1 LASATGGFRAYTT
14 ETARRIDVQVHPRLG
29 PSLPLQT
36 AGGGL
41 ISFGALRGRWLL
53 VEFIHTRCTT
63 YCSAQGGQFARL
75 QRELALP
82 IASDELALL
91 SVSFDPAHDDAAALV
106 SYQRLHGD
114 HGAGWIATR
123 PVDAADL
130 TTLLRVSGRHRARR
144 AGRVRARRRDRRGG
158 PRQQAGRHP
167 DWMTRWRG
175 PFCQP
180 AVEAVKPQIRRFTRG
195 CGAVRCALSARPDRP
210 WSCGLRPLRLRHQ
223 RAAAGVAD
231 RRCGCCPWR
240 SMPRWMIPGSRWRVP
255 EPALADRRTGCT
267 QLAPSEFR
275 GARRGSA

>member
-14 ETARRIDVQVHPRLG
+14 ETARRIDVQVHPRLV

-106 SYQRLHGD
+106 SFQRLHGD

-130 TTLLRVSGRHRARR
+130 TTLLRVFGVVTVPDGLGGFVHDAAIAVVDPDSRLVAILDWDGRDGAARF
-144 AGRVRARRRDRRGG
+144 VS
-158 PRQQAGRHP
+158 Q
-167 DWMTRWRG
+167 
-175 PFCQP
+175 
-180 AVEAVKPQIRRFTRG
+180 
-195 CGAVRCALSARPDRP
+195 
-210 WSCGLRPLRLRHQ
+210 RLKR
-223 RAAAGVAD
+223 
-231 RRCGCCPWR
+231 
-240 SMPRWMIPGSRWRVP
+240 
-255 EPALADRRTGCT
+255 
-267 QLAPSEFR
+267 
-275 GARRGSA
+275 

>member
-1 LASATGGFRAYTT
+1 M
-14 ETARRIDVQVHPRLG
+14 

-106 SYQRLHGD
+106 SFQRLHGD

-130 TTLLRVSGRHRARR
+130 TTLLRVFGVVTVPDGWAGSCTPPRSPWWTPTAGWSPSWTGMAAMARP
-144 AGRVRARRRDRRGG
+144 V
-158 PRQQAGRHP
+158 
-167 DWMTRWRG
+167 
-175 PFCQP
+175 
-180 AVEAVKPQIRRFTRG
+180 
-195 CGAVRCALSARPDRP
+195 LSA
-210 WSCGLRPLRLRHQ
+210 SG
-223 RAAAGVAD
+223 
-231 RRCGCCPWR
+231 
-240 SMPRWMIPGSRWRVP
+240 
-255 EPALADRRTGCT
+255 
-267 QLAPSEFR
+267 
-275 GARRGSA
+275 